1 MKMRLLL
8 HSLPVSRFI
17 IRCAAL
23 LAPARERAEWLA
35 EWQAELWHVC
45 HSYHARSCFHGNAE
59 VTDFCLGAFQDA
71 FWLRWNNPRS
81 IPRRVFRTG
90 SPSRCAFSLAVWTA
104 ASLLICFC
112 LPGARRAIRPS
123 PYRHADDLVMI
134 SSGGYSGAQ
143 SPTIRLRD
151 YQSWRTSAQHLFTG
165 VAFYQPIQKRVH
177 ITRHQFAELSIGRAS
192 DNLFQLLN
200 LPVPLPVLSDATDQ
214 SNREYT
220 ARLILSQAAWRSLW
234 GGDPGVV
241 GRVVRV
247 AGQRALIVGVVSK
260 SSWQLPG
267 HMDAWMLEDEQ
278 HLDALPSSSRGFVLA
293 HTRTSGSLA
302 RLDGW
307 RYMTVRREDGANDR
321 FDCISLAQRA
331 QLPSSIFLFTLILA
345 FLSLP
350 ATTPLP
356 LGEYP
361 RHSGRLPRATR
372 ARRWIFLSIKF
383 ALVVPLV
390 HFTSLDVAYG
400 VQAVSFTTAQ
410 CIQLAISFFGFL
422 FALRWILQDQR
433 KRCPVCLRLLSN
445 PARVGQASQNF
456 LAWNGT
462 ELICAGGHG
471 LLHIP
476 ELPTSWFST
485 QRWLYLD
492 PSWSGL
498 FSDAYIASAGLV

>member
-1 MKMRLLL
+1 MKLRPLL
-8 HSLPVSRFI
+8 HSLPMSLFI
-17 IRCAAL
+17 LRCAAL
-23 LAPARERAEWLA
+23 LAPGRERAEWLT
-35 EWQAELWHVC
+35 EWQAELWHVRD
-45 HSYHARSCFHGNAE
+45 SYRARSCFHDNAE
-59 VTDFCLGAFQDA
+59 VTAFCLGAFQDA

-90 SPSRCAFSLAVWTA
+90 SPSRCASSLAVWTA
-104 ASLLICFC
+104 ASVLICFC

-151 YQSWRTSAQHLFTG
+151 YQSWKTSAQHLFTG
-165 VAFYQPIQKRVH
+165 VAFYEPIRKRVH
-177 ITRHQFAELSIGRAS
+177 ITPHLFAELSIGRAS

-200 LPVPLPVLSDATDQ
+200 LPVPLPVPSDATDR

-234 GGDPGVV
+234 GGDPGVL

-247 AGQRALIVGVVSK
+247 AGQRALIVGVVSQ
-260 SSWQLPG
+260 SFWQLPG
-267 HMDAWMLEDEQ
+267 HMDAWMLEDER
-278 HLDALPSSSRGFVLA
+278 HLDALPSGSRGFVLA
-293 HTRTSGSLA
+293 HTRTSGSQA
-302 RLDGW
+302 GLDGW
-307 RYMTVRREDGANDR
+307 RYMTVRREDGGSDR

-331 QLPSSIFLFTLILA
+331 QLPSSIFLFTLIAA

-361 RHSGRLPRATR
+361 RHSGRLPRAMS

-390 HFTSLDVAYG
+390 HFTSVDVAYG
-400 VQAVSFTTAQ
+400 VQSFSFTTAQ

-433 KRCPVCLRLLSN
+433 KRCPVCLRLLSH

-462 ELICAGGHG
+462 ELICARGHG